1 MPEETL
7 RAFAKG
13 GNLTRLVPPDGV
25 AARDTLARIAE
36 AGVDLDALAA
46 KLQKDGADA
55 FVASWNSLMAS
66 IERKSAALA
75 GAGA

>member
-13 GNLTRLVPPDGV
+13 GRLTRLVPPDGV
-25 AARDTLARIAE
+25 AAREMLSRIAA

-55 FVASWNSLMAS
+55 FVASWNSLMSS
-66 IERKSAALA
+66 IDRKSAALA